1 MAGLC
6 EGGNEPSGSLKPI
19 FVIHV
24 TKAELKVD
32 SLTVQLT
39 DNSEMEERERLLE
52 EKNSLDLHVT
62 GIKEECAGDSYDCTL
77 EVKSEDTPVSINSAE
92 SLMLAGNEFQSL
104 GRAIVKE
111 DEYEYEEVRWDGIV
125 SIVSWRE
132 RVQIMVGRK
141 VSEATRQASN
151 SIDLLVTEIKSEYVD
166 HNYSLVS
173 EMIFEETPVPV
184 EFPLLKT
191 KAKTRNVWKGRKHK
205 ASGVLPACGPTEK
218 TGDERCSAQVPA
230 GMESQLPEC
239 NCQIEKILKHGFDSQ
254 DFSQKKRIIE
264 LGRPMSDLKKLRVQ
278 TKSCV
283 RKFNLEYYSKVDW
296 LCGCSNLAKLFCWP
310 CLLFN
315 NEKNVWNKTGYS
327 DVNNFYKA
335 MIKHENSQSHITSA
349 IKLASFGISRFD
361 LRLDS
366 EKRVAILQHNEEVK
380 ENRDII
386 KRLIDIVCH
395 LGKRELALCDHDESD
410 NSADRGNYV
419 ELVHLLKRYDPIL
432 NEHIKHSN
440 GVVCFSNQ
448 IQNDLIDSIS
458 NVITAEIRKEVHN
471 APFVAIMVD
480 DTTDIRS
487 QSQLSVVLRYAT
499 SDGVIQERFV
509 GFSDVTADQTASAL
523 ADQVI
528 DYIAQYDF
536 GSKIVAQTYD
546 GAVIM
551 SSEINALQ
559 AKVREK
565 FPVTTVLSEILQ
577 TKSNNIS
584 ICIHK
589 LAVAKENIAGKREEF
604 KKVFSETSDEQT
616 TEPQNK
622 RTRLDNEGD
631 VEKCLRKI
639 YFDILDNVI
648 NQIDVR
654 FQNLDKLQFL
664 ELIKPYHGKEFPEI
678 AFSSLKS
685 VYGEHFDFPRLRVV
699 MDFIKTEPED
709 EGLTIQISD
718 DVHLEEKKPMSE
730 ERKFVDLHMTELS
743 DYVGHTYDVTSEI
756 KVEDTSLCK
765 AEEGNVLDLQVTGL
779 IAKCMDFSN
788 DHKSE
793 IKVEE
798 SLIPITSPMR
808 QYGHQEQL
816 SYLDTFKEE
825 FKLNLEARPHDDED
839 ICESIPDLHD
849 TKTVSEYDSSQP
861 KYDLIIQSGENCVTS
876 LNTACGSSTNC
887 SDYGKLSTQDDN
899 NTQSHSHSAE
909 SSSRSKTVDNSLK
922 IITQTH
928 ATDNRVKC
936 DDCGKSFSSFW
947 NLKIHSRLHTGEK
960 PFKCKVCGKSFVQSS
975 NLRVHARLHMDGMN
989 EKRFKCDICGK
1000 FLKRPS
1006 SLQAHIRSHTDEK
1019 KFQCEICGMAFSRM
1033 IILQRHCFRHSGE
1046 KPLKCDECGKPF
1058 PESSALNKHKR
1069 IHKGEKRFK
1078 CDICGKCFLES
1089 GNLTQHVR
1097 LHSGERPFKCNV
1109 CGKFFTLS
1117 KNLKRHTRLH
1127 TGEKSLKCE
1136 HCGKCFSQS
1145 GGLRRHARLH
1155 NGEKLFICEVC
1166 GKSFAESGNL
1176 RKHARLHTGELK
1188 CDDCGKVFSNMKNL
1202 VEHSRIHNGEKP
1214 FKCEICEMRFSES
1227 GHLRRHSLLHTGE
1240 KLFECS
1246 ECGMFFLLMASE
1258 EASCIRTLE

>member
-1 MAGLC
+1 M
-6 EGGNEPSGSLKPI
+6 KKV
-19 FVIHV
+19 VIHV
-24 TKAELKVD
+24 TKAELEVD

-92 SLMLAGNEFQSL
+92 
-104 GRAIVKE
+104 
-111 DEYEYEEVRWDGIV
+111 
-125 SIVSWRE
+125 
-132 RVQIMVGRK
+132 
-141 VSEATRQASN
+141 ASN

-191 KAKTRNVWKGRKHK
+191 KAKTRNVWKGRKRK
-205 ASGVLPACGPTEK
+205 ASGALPACGPTEK
-218 TGDERCSAQVPA
+218 TGDGRCSAQVPA

-349 IKLASFGISRFD
+349 IQLASFGISRFD

-386 KRLIDIVCH
+386 KRLIDIICH

-448 IQNDLIDSIS
+448 IQNDLIESIN
-458 NVITAEIRKEVHN
+458 NVIVAEIRKEVHN

-480 DTTDIRS
+480 DTTDMRS
-487 QSQLSVVLRYAT
+487 QSQLSVILRYAT

-509 GFSDVTADQTASAL
+509 GFSDVSTDQTPSAL
-523 ADQVI
+523 ANQVI

-546 GAVIM
+546 GAVVIP
-551 SSEINALQ
+551 SEINALQ

-565 FPVTTVLSEILQ
+565 FPGALFIHSMSHEFNHVLSQSVSCIRECNVFFKTLDGFSSFFSKSSKRAHYLDQAVKKKFPRFAPARRNYTGHLVETVYEYKSELITMFENIIESPDGWDNETYIAAQGFLSVLNDFTFSFLLTVFKNLFSVTTVLSEILQ

-589 LAVAKENIAGKREEF
+589 LAVAKENIASKREEF

-616 TEPQNK
+616 TEAQNK

-685 VYGEHFDFPRLRVV
+685 VYGEHFDFPRLRGELSVCYCKKDLKNKSASELLCYLKAMKIDRELFQLRKLCELIV
-699 MDFIKTEPED
+699 TIPASSASVAHSSSALDRIKTYIRNSQAED
-709 EGLTIQISD
+709 
-718 DVHLEEKKPMSE
+718 
-730 ERKFVDLHMTELS
+730 
-743 DYVGHTYDVTSEI
+743 
-756 KVEDTSLCK
+756 
-765 AEEGNVLDLQVTGL
+765 
-779 IAKCMDFSN
+779 
-788 DHKSE
+788 
-793 IKVEE
+793 
-798 SLIPITSPMR
+798 
-808 QYGHQEQL
+808 
-816 SYLDTFKEE
+816 
-825 FKLNLEARPHDDED
+825 
-839 ICESIPDLHD
+839 
-849 TKTVSEYDSSQP
+849 
-861 KYDLIIQSGENCVTS
+861 
-876 LNTACGSSTNC
+876 
-887 SDYGKLSTQDDN
+887 
-899 NTQSHSHSAE
+899 
-909 SSSRSKTVDNSLK
+909 
-922 IITQTH
+922 
-928 ATDNRVKC
+928 
-936 DDCGKSFSSFW
+936 
-947 NLKIHSRLHTGEK
+947 
-960 PFKCKVCGKSFVQSS
+960 
-975 NLRVHARLHMDGMN
+975 
-989 EKRFKCDICGK
+989 
-1000 FLKRPS
+1000 RPS
-1006 SLQAHIRSHTDEK
+1006 SLSLLSVEKELLETIRSNEDFYVQVIDDFAVKERG
-1019 KFQCEICGMAFSRM
+1019 I
-1033 IILQRHCFRHSGE
+1033 
-1046 KPLKCDECGKPF
+1046 
-1058 PESSALNKHKR
+1058 ALV
-1069 IHKGEKRFK
+1069 FK
-1078 CDICGKCFLES
+1078 
-1089 GNLTQHVR
+1089 
-1097 LHSGERPFKCNV
+1097 
-1109 CGKFFTLS
+1109 
-1117 KNLKRHTRLH
+1117 
-1127 TGEKSLKCE
+1127 
-1136 HCGKCFSQS
+1136 
-1145 GGLRRHARLH
+1145 
-1155 NGEKLFICEVC
+1155 
-1166 GKSFAESGNL
+1166 
-1176 RKHARLHTGELK
+1176 
-1188 CDDCGKVFSNMKNL
+1188 
-1202 VEHSRIHNGEKP
+1202 
-1214 FKCEICEMRFSES
+1214 
-1227 GHLRRHSLLHTGE
+1227 
-1240 KLFECS
+1240 
-1246 ECGMFFLLMASE
+1246 
-1258 EASCIRTLE
+1258 